1 MRLVLEYGLMGYY
14 SIDKAEKLIPEL
26 TRLLTEARARLLVFE
41 RGNVGNNGL
50 SAELAHIIKEIE
62 SWGVIVRDIASGIV
76 DIPALRNGEPVYLC
90 WKLGEKRIMY
100 WHPLDAGLSARRV
113 VMRSE
118 FLTDEEIYQKLLTD
132 RRPYYEL
139 FENEKNIVIYI
150 DIRGW
155 HIENLDVMLIGRLL
169 QIKWESE
176 GLIFRREIPLPHE
189 NKYAVKEWKLRNG
202 QLIINLDKFALQKKS
217 VRPSER
223 ARQ

>member
-1 MRLVLEYGLMGYY
+1 MGYF

-41 RGNVGNNGL
+41 RGSIGNNGL
-50 SAELAHIIKEIE
+50 NNELAQIVKEIE
-62 SWGVIVRDIASGIV
+62 SWGVIVRDLASGIV

-100 WHPLDAGLSARRV
+100 WHPLDAGLSGRRIIV
-113 VMRSE
+113 RNE

-132 RRPYYEL
+132 KSPYYEL
-139 FENEKNIVIYI
+139 FENEKDVVVYI

-155 HIENLDVMLIGRLL
+155 RIENLDVILIGRLL

-176 GLIFRREIPLPHE
+176 GLLFRREISLPSE
-189 NKYAVKEWKLRNG
+189 NKYVIKEWKLRNG
-202 QLIINLDKFALQKKS
+202 QVIINLDKHILQKKS
-217 VRPSER
+217 IKSSER
-223 ARQ
+223 ARS